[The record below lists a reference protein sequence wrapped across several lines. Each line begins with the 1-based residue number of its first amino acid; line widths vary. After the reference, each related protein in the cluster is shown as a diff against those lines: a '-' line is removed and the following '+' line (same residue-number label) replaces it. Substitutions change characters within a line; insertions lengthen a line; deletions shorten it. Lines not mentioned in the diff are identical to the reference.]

1 MKLLRTFVIVAGV
14 ALALGATADRAHAA
28 GIGVPCVGCNNGG
41 GGGFGAG
48 FGGGGGGRTTLF
60 GGRQGGQG
68 GQGGGG
74 GFGSNLNLFHQQKLP
89 VFQAAPWYNY
99 WPYDGHFMTP
109 APVTGAF
116 YGPPATGN
124 FPVNPY
130 FPGAQGAA
138 GFSGGYGYGAMP
150 GGPPTGYGPPVPQQ
164 MPMPPGR

>member
-14 ALALGATADRAHAA
+14 ALAFGGIAGRAPAA
-28 GIGVPCVGCNNGG
+28 GIGLPCVGCNN

-48 FGGGGGGRTTLF
+48 FGGGSGRTTLF
-60 GGRQGGQG
+60 GGRQGSHQ

-74 GFGSNLNLFHQQKLP
+74 GGAGFGGNLNLFHQQKLP

-130 FPGAQGAA
+130 FPGAQGGA
-138 GFSGGYGYGAMP
+138 GFGYGFGYGAMP
-150 GGPPTGYGPPVPQQ
+150 GGPPTGYAPPVPQ
-164 MPMPPGR
+164 PMPPGR